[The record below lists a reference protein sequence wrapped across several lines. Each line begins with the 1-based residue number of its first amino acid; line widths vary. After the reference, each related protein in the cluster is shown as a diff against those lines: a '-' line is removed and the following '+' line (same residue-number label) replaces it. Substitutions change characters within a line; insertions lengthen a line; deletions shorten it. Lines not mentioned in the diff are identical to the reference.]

1 MEWKPSKKSWLPLK
15 VSKHHKLRYF
25 GNQLILFTIECKIIG
40 YIENIDS
47 IIGLEYLYFL
57 YLDLSNIC
65 MRVGFHKNI

>member
-1 MEWKPSKKSWLPLK
+1 MK
-15 VSKHHKLRYF
+15 YF

-65 MRVGFHKNI
+65 IRVGFHKNIRGETIVRKRYRKISK